1 MRPLLAVLVCL
12 GAPAYAADPQARFG
26 PPEAARRLLGPG
38 GPDAATVRAN
48 VERDGFHAGEPIG
61 EGACARCHPQ
71 VVDQWA
77 ASAHRFASFDNPY
90 YRAAFDVFRAERGAE
105 ASRFCAD
112 CHDPALVAAGVI
124 EVDAPIDVGTPAAQA
139 GIGCRLCH
147 SVHAEPDA
155 RGNAGYHADI
165 RGLGLPDRHAAAV
178 ASPTLRT
185 ARLCGTC
192 HMVGLTEQVLGDT
205 WMRGQDEF
213 TAWYDSTANGHGVS
227 AVWRPAAPPRT
238 CQGCHMPREAA
249 LPDEKGAKDG
259 TIASH
264 RFLGANSALPHL
276 RGDADHLARTRAFLE
291 GVVTA
296 ALHTPTP
303 GVVDVVLRNRK
314 AAHRFPGGTQDS
326 NEVWLHV
333 QACDDEARVLGESG
347 AVAADGRRDAE
358 AALIR
363 AQPIDGEGKPIQ
375 RRAAQHTRAGGFD
388 NGLLPNEA
396 RAFRYALPEGTT
408 VVRARLLYRQFDKDY
423 VDFACETVPPG
434 PTRDR
439 CLDPP
444 TIVVADVEVPVRD
457 GRVPP
462 TDDWADLVDYGVALA
477 RGLAEHAEAA
487 KAPLD
492 RARALAPDRPEPALA
507 WGRVLARTG
516 QTDALF
522 AHLAAGP
529 AKDHPAAD
537 WLRLNAALSAYRHAP
552 AREAAERLAERFPDD
567 RRTLGLL
574 ARTRNLTDDPA
585 GALEAADRLLI
596 TFPED
601 EEGLRQ
607 RLLALRTLGRDTAA
621 AEATWLRHRR
631 DVARDQRLRQLDP
644 RIAAESVPLRL
655 RSLSP
660 PG

>member
-1 MRPLLAVLVCL
+1 MRALVWALGWLLAT
-12 GAPAYAADPQARFG
+12 PAGAADPEARFS
-26 PPEAARRLLGPG
+26 PPEAARRLIGPG

-71 VVDQWA
+71 VAEQWA

-90 YRAAFDVFRAERGAE
+90 YRAAFDVFREERGAE

-112 CHDPALVAAGVI
+112 CHDPALVAAGLI
-124 EVDAPIDVGTPAAQA
+124 EKDAPIDVGTPGAQA

-147 SVHAEPDA
+147 SVREAPDP
-155 RGNAGYHADI
+155 RGNSGYHADI
-165 RGLGLPDRHAAAV
+165 RGLGLPDRHADAV

-192 HMVGLTEQVLGDT
+192 
-205 WMRGQDEF
+205 
-213 TAWYDSTANGHGVS
+213 
-227 AVWRPAAPPRT
+227 
-238 CQGCHMPREAA
+238 QGCHMPREAA
-249 LPDEKGAKDG
+249 RADEEGAKDG

-276 RGDADHLARTRAFLE
+276 RGDAEHLARTRAFLE

-296 ALHTPTP
+296 TLHTPTP
-303 GVVDVVLRNRK
+303 GVVDMVLRNRK

-333 QACDDEARVLGESG
+333 QACDDRKRVLGESG
-347 AVAADGRRDAE
+347 AVDADGRRDAE
-358 AALIR
+358 AALVR

-423 VDFACETVPPG
+423 VDFACATVPAG

-457 GRVPP
+457 CRVPA
-462 TDDWADLVDYGVALA
+462 TEDWADLVDYGVALA

-522 AHLAAGP
+522 AHLAKGP

-537 WLRLNAALSAYRHAP
+537 WLRMNAALNAYRHAP
-552 AREAAERLAERFPDD
+552 AREAAERLAARFPAD

-574 ARTRNLTDDPA
+574 ARARNLTDDAA

-607 RLLALRTLGRDTAA
+607 RLLALRALGRDTTA